1 MPAPATVLTA
11 AATHATV
18 DTGRAAPWGDGARLR
33 CDQTAAWGALRAHYE
48 RTGRSFDVREAFAA
62 DPGRYQAF
70 SQEAPHVFADL
81 SRNRLDATTEAL
93 LMALARECGLEAQ
106 RDAMWAGAAINT
118 TEQRAV
124 LHHLLRKPA
133 VTYAQQAPE
142 ATDLIAKIFL
152 IPQNKKGSSSL
163 AAQSATT
170 G

>member
-33 CDQTAAWGALRAHYE
+33 CDQTVAWGALRAHYE

-81 SRNRLDATTEAL
+81 SRNRTDTATEAL
-93 LMALARECGLEAQ
+93 LLALARECGLEQHRA
-106 RDAMWAGAAINT
+106 AMWAGEAVNT
-118 TEQRAV
+118 TEHRAA
-124 LHHLLRKPA
+124 LHHLLRNPA
-133 VTYAQQAPE
+133 PSPAQKAQV
-142 ATDLIAKIFL
+142 ATDLIA
-152 IPQNKKGSSSL
+152 N
-163 AAQSATT
+163 A
-170 G
+170 